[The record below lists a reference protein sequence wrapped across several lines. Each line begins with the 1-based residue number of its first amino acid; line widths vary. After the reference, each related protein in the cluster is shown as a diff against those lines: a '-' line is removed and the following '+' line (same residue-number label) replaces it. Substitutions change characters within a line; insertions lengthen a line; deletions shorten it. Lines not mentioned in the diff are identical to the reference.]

1 MLDGQQG
8 APRPGTVVDTP
19 DVCSALFDFYLQGAH
34 ALKGTPHPV
43 HYNVLDNNDAR
54 LGADEVQRLTFQL
67 CHMFGRCTKTVS
79 LPAPLMWADVA
90 AEKARARAP
99 PSPL

>member
-43 HYNVLDNNDAR
+43 HYNVLENDAR
-54 LGADEVQRLTFQL
+54 LGADEAQRVTFDL
-67 CHMFGRCTKTVS
+67 CHLFGRCTKTVS

-90 AEKARARAP
+90 AEKARDHAP
-99 PSPL
+99 PSQF